1 MNKIIN
7 YLKAS
12 RLELMKVVWPSR
24 KQTIQYT
31 IEVIVVSL
39 IVAVFLGGV
48 DYLLTL
54 ILTTVLK

>member
-1 MNKIIN
+1 MNKILN

-31 IEVIVVSL
+31 LEVVIVSVL
-39 IVAVFLGGV
+39 VAIFLGGV

-54 ILTTVLK
+54 LLQTVVK

>member
-12 RLELMKVVWPSR
+12 RLELMKVSWPSR

-31 IEVIVVSL
+31 LEVIVVSL
-39 IVAVFLGGV
+39 IVAIFLGGV
-48 DYLLTL
+48 DFVLTYLLQ
-54 ILTTVLK
+54 VVVK

>member
-12 RLELMKVVWPSR
+12 RLELMKVAWPSR

-31 IEVIVVSL
+31 IEVIVVSA
-39 IVAVFLGGV
+39 IVATFLGGV

-54 ILTTVLK
+54 LLTSVLK

>member
-31 IEVIVVSL
+31 IEVIVVSA
-39 IVAVFLGGV
+39 IVAIFLGGV
-48 DYLLTL
+48 DYLLTFAL
-54 ILTTVLK
+54 QSVLK